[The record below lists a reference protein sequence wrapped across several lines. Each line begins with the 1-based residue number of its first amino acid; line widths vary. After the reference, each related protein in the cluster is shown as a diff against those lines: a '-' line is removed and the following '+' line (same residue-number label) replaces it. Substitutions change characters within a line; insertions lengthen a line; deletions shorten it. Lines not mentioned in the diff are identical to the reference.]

1 LTVSWAESYV
11 RETKG
16 DFPQVSRILLGVS
29 GGIAAYKAC
38 ELVRLFVQRGHEVRV
53 VATEHA
59 LEFVSALTLQT
70 LSGAPV
76 RSELLA
82 ATAESEISHIELAD
96 WAQAFVIAPA
106 TANVLAK
113 LAHGIA
119 DDLLTTIALACTAPL
134 VVAPAMN
141 VNMYRH
147 AATQAN
153 LDALQKRGARI
164 VGPGKGDLACGWVGE
179 GRLVENDAIAAAVEA
194 CVTQPTLRGELV
206 LVSAGPTAEP
216 IDPVRVITNRSS
228 GKMGFAVAE
237 AAARRGAEVILVAG
251 PTALPTPFGVT
262 RIDVETALE
271 MRDAVVG
278 AFDRASI
285 VILAAAVADYT
296 PARVE
301 DKKMKREKSDALTLE
316 LVRNPDILAEVVK
329 RRGSRTI
336 VGFAAETDHV
346 LENAR
351 GKLVRKGCDLIV
363 ANDVSRSDI
372 GFDVDRNE
380 VVILGPGPDDLREIP
395 AGPKTE
401 IAERILERVLEVRTR

>member
-1 LTVSWAESYV
+1 M
-11 RETKG
+11 
-16 DFPQVSRILLGVS
+16 SRILLGVS

-38 ELVRLFVQRGHEVRV
+38 ELVRLLAQRGHEVRV
-53 VATEHA
+53 VATAHA
-59 LEFVSALTLQT
+59 LEFVTALTLQT
-70 LSGAPV
+70 LSAAPV

-96 WAQAFVIAPA
+96 WAEVFVVAPA

-113 LAHGIA
+113 LAQGIA
-119 DDLLTTIALACTAPL
+119 DDLLTTIALATVAPL

-147 AATQAN
+147 PATQAN
-153 LDALQKRGARI
+153 LDLLGKRGARI

-179 GRLVENDAIAAAVEA
+179 GRLIEIDVIAAVAES
-194 CVTQPTLRGELV
+194 CVTEPSLRGEVV

-237 AAARRGAEVILVAG
+237 AAALRGAEVILVAG
-251 PTALPTPFGVT
+251 PAALATPYGVQ
-262 RIDVETALE
+262 RVDVETAAE
-271 MRDAVVG
+271 MREAVLG
-278 AFDRASI
+278 ALERATI
-285 VILAAAVADYT
+285 VVLAAAVADYA
-296 PARVE
+296 PARAE
-301 DKKMKREKSDALTLE
+301 EKKLKREKADSLTLE

-329 RRGSRTI
+329 RRGARTV

-351 GKLVRKGCDLIV
+351 GKLARKGCDLIV

-380 VVILGPGPDDLREIP
+380 VVILGPGPDDLREVP
-395 AGPKTE
+395 EGPKAE
-401 IAERILERVLEVRTR
+401 IAARILERVLEVRRR

>member
-1 LTVSWAESYV
+1 
-11 RETKG
+11 
-16 DFPQVSRILLGVS
+16 VSRILLGVS

-38 ELVRLFVQRGHEVRV
+38 ELVRLLAQRGHEVRV
-53 VATEHA
+53 VATAHA
-59 LEFVSALTLQT
+59 LEFVTALTLQT
-70 LSGAPV
+70 LSAAPV

-96 WAQAFVIAPA
+96 WAEVFVVAPA

-113 LAHGIA
+113 LAQGIA
-119 DDLLTTIALACTAPL
+119 DDLLTTIALATVAPL

-147 AATQAN
+147 PATQAN
-153 LDALQKRGARI
+153 LDLLGKRGARI

-179 GRLVENDAIAAAVEA
+179 GRLIEIDVIAAVAES
-194 CVTQPTLRGELV
+194 CVTEPSLRGEVV

-237 AAARRGAEVILVAG
+237 AAALRGAEVILVAG
-251 PTALPTPFGVT
+251 PAALATPYGVQ
-262 RIDVETALE
+262 RVDVETAAE
-271 MRDAVVG
+271 MREAVLG
-278 AFDRASI
+278 ALERATI
-285 VILAAAVADYT
+285 VVLAAAVADYA
-296 PARVE
+296 PARAE
-301 DKKMKREKSDALTLE
+301 EKKLKREKADSLTLE

-329 RRGSRTI
+329 RRGARTV

-351 GKLVRKGCDLIV
+351 GKLARKGCDLIV

-380 VVILGPGPDDLREIP
+380 VVILGPGPDDLREVP
-395 AGPKTE
+395 EGPKAE
-401 IAERILERVLEVRTR
+401 IAARILERVLEVRRR

>member
-1 LTVSWAESYV
+1 M
-11 RETKG
+11 
-16 DFPQVSRILLGVS
+16 SRILLGVS

-38 ELVRLFVQRGHEVRV
+38 ELVRLLAQRGHEVRV
-53 VATEHA
+53 VATAHA

-70 LSGAPV
+70 LSAAPV

-96 WAQAFVIAPA
+96 WAEVFVVAPA

-113 LAHGIA
+113 LAQGIA
-119 DDLLTTIALACTAPL
+119 DDLLTTIALATVAPL

-147 AATQAN
+147 PATQAN
-153 LDALQKRGARI
+153 LDLLGKRGARI

-179 GRLVENDAIAAAVEA
+179 GRLIEIDVIAAVAES
-194 CVTQPTLRGELV
+194 CVTEPSLRGEVV

-237 AAARRGAEVILVAG
+237 AAALRGAEVILVAG
-251 PTALPTPFGVT
+251 PAALATPYGVQ
-262 RIDVETALE
+262 RVDVETAAE
-271 MRDAVVG
+271 MREAVLG
-278 AFDRASI
+278 ALERATI
-285 VILAAAVADYT
+285 VVLAAAVADYA
-296 PARVE
+296 PARAE
-301 DKKMKREKSDALTLE
+301 EKKLKREKADSLTLE

-329 RRGSRTI
+329 RRGARTV

-351 GKLVRKGCDLIV
+351 GKLARKGCDLIV

-380 VVILGPGPDDLREIP
+380 VVILGPGPDDLREVP
-395 AGPKTE
+395 EGPKAE
-401 IAERILERVLEVRTR
+401 IAARILERVLEVRRR